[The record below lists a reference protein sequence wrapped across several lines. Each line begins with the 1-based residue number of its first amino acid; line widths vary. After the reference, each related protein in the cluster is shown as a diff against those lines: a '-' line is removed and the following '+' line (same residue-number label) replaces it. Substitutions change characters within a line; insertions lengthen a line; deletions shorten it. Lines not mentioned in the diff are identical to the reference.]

1 MSSPMPSPRP
11 EAQALAL
18 GAARAPI
25 SLDAAADL
33 SALDRGII
41 QALQIDGRRSFA
53 AIAAGL
59 GVTEKRVRGRVAH
72 LRDSGLIE
80 ITAVTDPAVLGY
92 HAPALVGV
100 KSDQRLSLS
109 EMADAVWTIA
119 AVDYVA
125 IVAGRYDLLV
135 EVLCPDSAA
144 LLRTIETDFRE
155 IGAAAS
161 LEVLPYLRLHYQEP
175 SWTQAQLKRGA
186 GGRAQRPVL
195 SETDRNIVFELSA
208 DGRTPFAR
216 IGEQLG
222 ISESQ
227 VRKRVTRMTSS
238 GAVRIVALTNPRSLG
253 FEALAWLGLRV
264 AAGSTTTALSDRLV
278 NLPSV
283 TYLAV
288 CAGRFDIMAEVLC
301 TDLEDL
307 ARLMDEEVRTLPGL
321 ASVELMTG
329 LDLRYRRVAP
339 IPRERAAPS
348 GS

>member
-1 MSSPMPSPRP
+1 MTPPSPP
-11 EAQALAL
+11 SQPD
-18 GAARAPI
+18 GPDAAPAPRAPV

-33 SALDRGII
+33 SSLDRGII
-41 QALQIDGRRSFA
+41 QALQVDGRRSFA
-53 AIAAGL
+53 AIATDLAT
-59 GVTEKRVRGRVAH
+59 TEKRVRSHVAH
-72 LRDSGLIE
+72 LRTTGLIE
-80 ITAVTDPAVLGY
+80 FTAVTDPAVLGY

-100 KSDQRLSLS
+100 KSDQRRSLS
-109 EMADAVWTIA
+109 EMADALWRIP

-144 LLRTIETDFRE
+144 LLHTIDTDFRE
-155 IGAAAS
+155 IGATAS

-175 SWTQAQLKRGA
+175 AWTQAQVKHGPDGA
-186 GGRAQRPVL
+186 GRRATL
-195 SETDRNIVFELSA
+195 SEIDRDIVLELNA

-216 IGEQLG
+216 IGERLA

-227 VRKRVTRMTSS
+227 VRKRVTRMVAS
-238 GAVRIVALTNPRSLG
+238 GAVRIVALTNPRTLG

-264 AAGSTTTALSDRLV
+264 AAGSTSTALADLLV
-278 NLPSV
+278 SLPSV

-301 TDLEDL
+301 ADLDDL
-307 ARLMDEEVRTLPGL
+307 ARLMDEEVRMLPGL

-339 IPRERAAPS
+339 VPRTR
-348 GS
+348 